1 MKRLRNLT
9 LGRDINMTK
18 EVKERLADKINELH
32 KQFPEVSFA
41 KLSRI
46 AVRVANF
53 IEDEMMKNTIDG
65 VAVFDW
71 ASEKTYGHI
80 EHEPFCL
87 TDMGLL
93 TDDRVKLAILKEE

>member
-1 MKRLRNLT
+1 
-9 LGRDINMTK
+9 MTN
-18 EVKERLADKINELH
+18 ETRQRLADKINELH

-53 IEDEMMKNTIDG
+53 MEDEMTKNAIDG
-65 VAVFDW
+65 VVAFDW
-71 ASEKTYGHI
+71 DSYKTYGHI

-93 TDDRVKLAILKEE
+93 TDDRVKLVILKDE

>member
-1 MKRLRNLT
+1 
-9 LGRDINMTK
+9 MTK
-18 EVKERLADKINELH
+18 EVKEHLVEKIDELH

-53 IEDEMMKNTIDG
+53 MEAEMMKNSVDG
-65 VAVFDW
+65 VVIFDW
-71 ASEKTYGHI
+71 AGDKTYGHI

-87 TDMGLL
+87 TDMELL
-93 TDDRVKLAILKEE
+93 ANDRVKLVILKDE